1 LSAVVAAPEE
11 PHPWAQENP
20 ESVDRSLVEEDRRL
34 LDSNRRRLL
43 LFDALD
49 QTADSRTGLRQ
60 MLRGLLQVLLEL
72 RSLRALRAK
81 AFLRPD
87 MLTSD
92 VMDFPDA
99 SKLNADRVQLRWEKK
114 DLFALLWHL
123 LANAPS
129 PHGELFRQE
138 CRELFQ
144 LSFHP
149 TEDRIWKLP
158 FGLFY
163 DERKQRDVFHGLTG
177 PLMGG
182 GKERGFPFNW
192 LPSHLADAHGKVSPR
207 SFLLALRRA
216 AENTFS
222 IGEFALSPEGLKIGV
237 QEASRQRI
245 EEIQEDYPWIR
256 AVMAPLEKLSIPAS
270 FEEIE
275 ERWLR
280 DGVLERLEKMEDYQR
295 PSRLAEGL
303 DGLRRDL
310 LMMGVFLTLEDARIN
325 MPDVYRIGFGLVR
338 KGGVKPVPA
347 KKEPS

>member
-1 LSAVVAAPEE
+1 
-11 PHPWAQENP
+11 
-20 ESVDRSLVEEDRRL
+20 
-34 LDSNRRRLL
+34 
-43 LFDALD
+43 
-49 QTADSRTGLRQ
+49 
-60 MLRGLLQVLLEL
+60 
-72 RSLRALRAK
+72 
-81 AFLRPD
+81 
-87 MLTSD
+87 
-92 VMDFPDA
+92 
-99 SKLNADRVQLRWEKK
+99 
-114 DLFALLWHL
+114 
-123 LANAPS
+123 
-129 PHGELFRQE
+129 
-138 CRELFQ
+138 
-144 LSFHP
+144 
-149 TEDRIWKLP
+149 LP

-163 DERKQRDVFHGLTG
+163 EETVQRDVFHGLTG

-216 AENTFS
+216 AESTFS
-222 IGEFALSPEGLKIGV
+222 IGQFAMSPDGLRLGV

-256 AVMAPLEKLSIPAS
+256 AVMGPLEKLSIPAS

-275 ERWLR
+275 ERWNR

-295 PSRLAEGL
+295 PGRLAEGF

-310 LMMGVFLTLEDARIN
+310 LEVGVFLPLEDARIN

-347 KKEPS
+347 NKEPS